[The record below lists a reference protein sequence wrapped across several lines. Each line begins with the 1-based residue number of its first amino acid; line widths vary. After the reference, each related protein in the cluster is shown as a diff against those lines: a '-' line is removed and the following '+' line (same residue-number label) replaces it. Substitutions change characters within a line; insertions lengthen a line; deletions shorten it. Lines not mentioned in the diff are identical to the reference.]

1 MIIRILKLSPIE
13 MNYRDRIIADH
24 RIMLG
29 KPIVRGTRITV
40 EVILRK
46 LSEGANPDDVV
57 SMYPNLAK
65 EDVQAA
71 LDYASEVI
79 SNEDVI
85 DLSN

>member
-1 MIIRILKLSPIE
+1 

>member
-1 MIIRILKLSPIE
+1 MKLSPIE